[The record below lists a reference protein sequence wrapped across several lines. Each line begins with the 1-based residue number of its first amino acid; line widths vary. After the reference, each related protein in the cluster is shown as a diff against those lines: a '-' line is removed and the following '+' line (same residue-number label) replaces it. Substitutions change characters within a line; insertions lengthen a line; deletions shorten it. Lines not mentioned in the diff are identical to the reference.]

1 MEQNR
6 KTILVLDDEETIL
19 AVFQGLLDSL
29 GYEVFTAQ
37 DGTIGWNLYK
47 EKHPDAVFCDL
58 LMPGMDGL
66 AFLARVKSDNPFLP
80 FIVVSGKSELEDAVE
95 AMRNG
100 AWDFLVKPLEGP
112 EQLQSSLHRAW
123 ERASFLKMRREYQEE
138 LESEVRTRTAE
149 LQHRVKNNLQ
159 IILILLDLQ
168 RENTLNVEAREL
180 LWESQNRIHAMA
192 QIQDQAFD
200 GERKGFLL
208 LRSFLSGLVW
218 HLVAASGLEDVL
230 SVEWDMEE
238 IETGAGKAFLVGLIV
253 NEIVT
258 AILTVDVPR
267 PQRAGLRFQC
277 RSQADGG
284 LSVRVNDS
292 WGALQEWNPGLGSL
306 SLSTTM
312 LRILVEL
319 ADGQMTYDSHS
330 HEITVVLKSSDRLSG
345 DFGSLERPK
354 SKDFHGLS
362 PQEGQTT

>member
-6 KTILVLDDEETIL
+6 KIILVLDDEETIL

-37 DGTIGWNLYK
+37 DGVLGWMLYK
-47 EKHPDAVFCDL
+47 EKRPDAVFCDL

-66 AFLARVKSDNPFLP
+66 AFLAKVKSDNPFLP
-80 FIVVSGKSELEDAVE
+80 FIVVSGKSDLEDAVE

-100 AWDFLVKPLEGP
+100 AWDFLVKPIDGP
-112 EQLQSSLHRAW
+112 EQLQSSLHRVW

-138 LESEVRTRTAE
+138 LEAAVRTRTAE

-200 GERKGFLL
+200 GEKKGFLL
-208 LRSFLSGLVW
+208 LRAFLSGLVW
-218 HLVAASGLEDVL
+218 HLVAASGWEDVL

-238 IETGAGKAFLVGLIV
+238 IEAGAGKAFLVGLII

-258 AILTVDVPR
+258 ALLTIDVPR
-267 PQRAGLRFQC
+267 PQRASLRFQC
-277 RSQADGG
+277 RSQGDGG
-284 LSVRVNDS
+284 LSVRVSDS
-292 WGALQEWNPGLGSL
+292 WGALREWNPGIGSL

-312 LRILVEL
+312 LKILVEL
-319 ADGQMTYDSHS
+319 ADGQMSYDSHS
-330 HEITVVLKSSDRLSG
+330 HEIAVVLKSSDRLSG
-345 DFGSLERPK
+345 DFGSPEGPNA
-354 SKDFHGLS
+354 KDGPGLS
-362 PQEGQTT
+362 AQEGQPS

>member
-19 AVFQGLLDSL
+19 AVFEGLLGSL

-37 DGTIGWNLYK
+37 DGAVGWKLYK
-47 EKHPDAVFCDL
+47 EKRPDAVFCDL

-66 AFLARVKSDNPFLP
+66 AFLAKVKSDNPFLP
-80 FIVVSGKSELEDAVE
+80 FLVVSGKSDLQDAVE

-112 EQLQSSLHRAW
+112 EQLQASLHRAW

-138 LESEVRTRTAE
+138 LEAAVLTRTAE

-168 RENTLNVEAREL
+168 RENTLNTEAREL

-192 QIQDQAFD
+192 QIQEQAFD

-218 HLVAASGLEDVL
+218 HLVAASGWEDVL

-238 IETGAGKAFLVGLIV
+238 IEAGAGKAFLVGLIV

-258 AILTVDVPR
+258 ALLTVDVPR
-267 PQRAGLRFQC
+267 PLRGNLRFQC
-277 RSQADGG
+277 HSQADGG
-284 LSVRVNDS
+284 LSVRVGDS
-292 WGALQEWNPGLGSL
+292 WGALQEWNPGPGSL

-312 LRILVEL
+312 LKILVEL
-319 ADGQMTYDSHS
+319 ADGQMTYDSRS
-330 HEITVVLKSSDRLSG
+330 HEIVVVLKSSDRLAG
-345 DFGSLERPK
+345 DFGSLEGVNAEKKHDLRPQ
-354 SKDFHGLS
+354 D
-362 PQEGQTT
+362 GQST